1 MKSIAKAGLG
11 VIGVLA
17 LIAMQ
22 ASPAHAHPQAQG
34 TDVVGV
40 GSDTA
45 QYGVNF
51 LIEGVNGKAGFNS
64 GSLDR
69 RAYAFD
75 ASGDGSGGATT
86 GATAVLRAGSTQ
98 VVALPNGS
106 GAGISAMLNDCVG
119 PNTAPCDS
127 TKPEQINFV
136 RASRLPKSTEQATA
150 SDAHHAWGGLHVFQ
164 FATDGL
170 QIAVSNAVT
179 TSVPAVLTPQDLIC
193 IYQGQN
199 TGPGATCPQ
208 FASIVPFLPQSGS
221 GTRTFFLDDLA
232 AANGGT
238 ALTLGGNVQSM
249 QEHDPT
255 PIKGNANAI
264 APFSTGRVQLLNSG
278 YLGDGT
284 NSTPQ
289 LKNVVKTLTA
299 AGNFNDPARGLYILV
314 RERDVHDHTNL
325 ASTGVTASGQAFPWQ
340 ADGTRN
346 WVETLFAGP
355 TSWIAKTANNPLI
368 AGAFFT
374 PSYSDLGVVSS
385 G

>member
-17 LIAMQ
+17 LIAVQ

-106 GAGISAMLNDCVG
+106 GAGITAMLNDCVG
-119 PNTAPCDS
+119 PSTAPCDN

-136 RASRLPKSTEQATA
+136 RSSRLPKSSEQATA
-150 SDAHHAWGGLHVFQ
+150 SDAHHGWGGLHVFQ

-170 QIAVSNAVT
+170 RIAVSQQVATN
-179 TSVPAVLTPQDLIC
+179 VPAVLTPQDLIC

-208 FASIVPFLPQSGS
+208 FGSIVPFLPQSGS
-221 GTRTFFLDDLA
+221 GTRNFFLDDLA

-238 ALTLGGNVQSM
+238 ALTLGSNVQSM

-374 PSYSDLGVVSS
+374 PAYSDLGVVSS

>member
-1 MKSIAKAGLG
+1 M
-11 VIGVLA
+11 VGVLA
-17 LIAMQ
+17 LIAIQ

-45 QYGVNF
+45 QYGVDF
-51 LIEGVNGKAGFNS
+51 LVEGVNGKAGFNS

-86 GATAVLRAGSTQ
+86 GATVILRAGSTK
-98 VVALPNGS
+98 VTPLPNGS
-106 GAGISAMLNDCVG
+106 GAGITAMLGDLG
-119 PNTAPCDS
+119 AS
-127 TKPEQINFV
+127 EQINFV
-136 RASRLPKSTEQATA
+136 RSSRLPKSTEQATA
-150 SDAHHAWGGLHVFQ
+150 NDPTHQWGGLHVFQ

-170 QIAVSNAVT
+170 QIAVSQLVATN
-179 TSVPAVLTPQDLIC
+179 VPATLTSQDLIC

-199 TGPGATCPQ
+199 TGPGAVCPQ

-238 ALTLGGNVQSM
+238 ALSLGTNVQSM

-255 PIKGNANAI
+255 PIKSNANAI
-264 APFSTGRVQLLNSG
+264 APFSTGRVSLLNSG

-284 NSTPQ
+284 GGTPA
-289 LKNVVKTLTA
+289 LKNVVKLLTA
-299 AGNFNDPARGLYILV
+299 AGNFSDPARGLYILV

-325 ASTGVTASGQAFPWQ
+325 PATGVTASGQAFPWQ

-355 TSWIAKTANNPLI
+355 TSWVAKTANNPLI

-374 PSYSDLGVVSS
+374 PAYSDLGIVSS